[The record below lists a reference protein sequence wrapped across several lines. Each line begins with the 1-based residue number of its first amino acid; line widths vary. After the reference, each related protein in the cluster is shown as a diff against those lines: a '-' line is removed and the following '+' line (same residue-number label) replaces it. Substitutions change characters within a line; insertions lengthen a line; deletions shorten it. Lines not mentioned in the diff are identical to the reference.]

1 MASVRLDVWLYGPI
15 ARYGGAADQG
25 SYAHLDM
32 TMPEGTTLGNL
43 LRHLGIPE
51 EERGIVFISGKIA
64 AFTGMSAGLDAVLRD
79 GDRVGVFH
87 SRTMWPFQYRLGAAM
102 TPELQEALSRREDG
116 WIHHAYRTP
125 PGEEE

>member
-1 MASVRLDVWLYGPI
+1 MASIRLDVWLYGPI

-25 SYAHLDM
+25 SHAHLEIA
-32 TMPEGTTLGNL
+32 MPEGTTLGDL

-51 EERGIVFISGKIA
+51 EERGIVFVSGKIA
-64 AFTGMSAGLDAVLRD
+64 AFTGMSAGLEAALKD

-102 TPELQEALSRREDG
+102 TPELQEALRRREDG
-116 WIHHAYRTP
+116 WIHHTYRP
-125 PGEEE
+125 PNP